1 MSVLESLDVTLS
13 VKPLGQASYLLHCC
27 RPIARILKFFFFFE
41 RMDSQ
46 VFVLERTIDDT

>member
-27 RPIARILKFFFFFE
+27 RPIARILKFFFWTNGFSSFCLGKN
-41 RMDSQ
+41 DWWH
-46 VFVLERTIDDT
+46 L